1 MNISRTIKNFKR
13 LVDANAPVILTG
25 VAVAGACLTTYLSAK
40 GGMKS
45 AGALDDAEVVKRTT
59 LKDNSVDLTNTEKF
73 IATYKFYAPAAVSLV
88 GTVTC
93 MVLATKIGI
102 ERTAAVAGAFVIAE
116 RANDQYRDKV
126 KELLGE
132 NKHNKV
138 VDATVADQAKN
149 LVLPENLV
157 LEGGKQIFVDS
168 WTGRPIPTTMEKMN
182 QALNEFNHEL
192 LYGDYASLTQFWKL
206 VGLPGTSQSDDIGWN
221 RTRLLELHY
230 TPTLLDDRAV
240 VYFTF
245 DRNPMP
251 DFQDYKEIHP

>member
-45 AGALDDAEVVKRTT
+45 AGALDDAEVVKRTA

-132 NKHNKV
+132 NKHTKV
-138 VDATVADQAKN
+138 VDATATDQVQAMAI
-149 LVLPENLV
+149 PSNLV
-157 LEGGKQIFVDS
+157 LEGSNQIFVDRWS
-168 WTGRPIPTTMEKMN
+168 GRPFPSTMEKMN
-182 QALNEFNHEL
+182 KALNEFNQEL
-192 LYGDYASLTQFWKL
+192 LYGKFGTLTEFYKKI
-206 VGLPGTSQSDDIGWN
+206 GLDEIQESDDIGWN
-221 RTRLLELHY
+221 DKRLLELIY
-230 TPTLLDDRAV
+230 TPVLKDDKAIV
-240 VYFTF
+240 AFSF
-245 DRNPMP
+245 GRNPMP
-251 DFQDYKEIHP
+251 GFREEAECP